1 MGHPLKKELTIEI
14 GAEDDIEMT
23 ARRAIVAVIRYLLG
37 LFDTMEREWL
47 TITGTVAELP
57 ALPAPSP
64 ASQAE
69 GEAPPLPPAN
79 VPNPRAR
86 TGKTKALAS

>member
-1 MGHPLKKELTIEI
+1 
-14 GAEDDIEMT
+14 MT

-47 TITGTVAELP
+47 TITGTAAVLP
-57 ALPAPSP
+57 ALPALPEVT
-64 ASQAE
+64 E
-69 GEAPPLPPAN
+69 GAQPPLPPAN

-86 TGKTKALAS
+86 TGKTKAR

>member
-1 MGHPLKKELTIEI
+1 MLFRSEI
-14 GAEDDIEMT
+14 DAEMT

-57 ALPAPSP
+57 ALPAPPSP
-64 ASQAE
+64 AEE
-69 GEAPPLPPAN
+69 GALPLPPAN
-79 VPNPRAR
+79 VPAPRAR
-86 TGKTKALAS
+86 TGKTKAR